1 MPRLTDLESN
11 TLPTGNY
18 GFSGQRIDDLGAT
31 EYTLVTLAVDDSS
44 SVINFR
50 NEMEKCVQ
58 EAVKAC
64 KFSPRA
70 DNLMVRVVTF
80 GSEFH
85 EFHGFKLLS
94 NVAPDDYK
102 SLLTRGGMTA
112 LYDATENSVEAT
124 NAYAKKLVDSD
135 FDVNGIVV
143 VITDGEENHS
153 KATLTRVKTAFET
166 SLKQEH
172 LESLVSILVGVN
184 INDSYV
190 AQALDSYRK
199 AVGFTQYVEVDNAS
213 ANTLAKLADF
223 VSKSISAQSQ
233 ALGTGGPSKSL
244 AF

>member
-50 NEMEKCVQ
+50 NEMQKCVQ
-58 EAVKAC
+58 EAIKAC
-64 KFSPRA
+64 KYSPRA

-94 NVAPDDYK
+94 NVAQDDYN

-153 KATLTRVKTAFET
+153 KTTLSRVRDAFKT

-184 INDSYV
+184 ISDTYV
-190 AQALDSYRK
+190 AQALDSFRK
-199 AVGFTQYVEVDNAS
+199 EVGFTQYVEVDNAS

-244 AF
+244 SF

>member
-18 GFSGQRIDDLGAT
+18 GFSGQRIEDLGAT
-31 EYTLVTLAVDDSS
+31 EYTLVTIAVDDSS
-44 SVINFR
+44 SVSGFR
-50 NEMEKCVQ
+50 TEMQKCVQ

-70 DNLMVRVVTF
+70 DNLMIRVVTF

-94 NVAPDDYK
+94 NINLNDYA
-102 SLLTRGGMTA
+102 SLLGKGGMTS
-112 LYDATENSVEAT
+112 LYDATENSVEASS
-124 NAYAKKLVDSD
+124 AYAEKLTSND

-143 VITDGEENHS
+143 VITDGDENHS
-153 KATLTRVKTAFET
+153 KTTLTRVVKAFKTALASE
-166 SLKQEH
+166 KM
-172 LESLVSILVGVN
+172 ESLVSILVGVN
-184 INDSYV
+184 INDAHISGR
-190 AQALDSYRK
+190 LNSFRGD
-199 AVGFTQYVEVDNAS
+199 VGFTQYVEVDNATAS
-213 ANTLAKLADF
+213 TLAKLADF

-244 AF
+244 SF